1 MLCLGEIGRRGDLSD
16 HKALQS
22 VILGAMDGSEDEKS
36 AASFALGNVAV
47 GNVEKF
53 LPSVLKEIKDTPK
66 KQYLLMHSLEEVSSQ
81 IFYFSLFLLVSS
93 RRFLLNYQQIITR
106 STGTDGVKAL
116 MPYLGSVLEL
126 LFENTES
133 EEEGTRNV
141 VAKCLGKFALIS
153 PKDLIPALQK
163 RVGDASPL
171 TRATVVTAAKFAIVD
186 YPHEVDGALQ
196 PVIGDFLNLLRDKD
210 LVSTHFSSNHP
221 FLTCCKISIQK
232 DTRRAALLT
241 LNYAAHNKPTLIR
254 PVLVEYLEPLYEETK
269 VKEELIKIVNLG
281 PFKHKV
287 DEGLENRKV
296 AFECMYTLLDTC
308 IDKVDISTFTK
319 HLVAGLDDVYDIK
332 LLCFLMLSRLAQH
345 AGPALVTGES
355 ARANVAF
362 LLILKKQKKK
372 TSLAL
377 DSLVEPLKKTLT
389 TKVRDTAVKQQ
400 VDRND
405 ELIRSA
411 LVAIAAISRI
421 EDVDSSLKF
430 DEFIKQNVKTGP
442 HAEAF
447 EAILKETTPKQ
458 NESS

>member
-1 MLCLGEIGRRGDLSD
+1 
-16 HKALQS
+16 
-22 VILGAMDGSEDEKS
+22 
-36 AASFALGNVAV
+36 
-47 GNVEKF
+47 
-53 LPSVLKEIKDTPK
+53 
-66 KQYLLMHSLEEVSSQ
+66 MHSLEE
-81 IFYFSLFLLVSS
+81 
-93 RRFLLNYQQIITR
+93 IITR
-106 STGTDGVKAL
+106 STGTEGVKAL

-153 PKDLIPALQK
+153 PKDLIPALRK
-163 RVGDASPL
+163 RVNDSSPL

-210 LVSTHFSSNHP
+210 L
-221 FLTCCKISIQK
+221 

-241 LNYAAHNKPTLIR
+241 LNYAAHNKPSIIR
-254 PVLVEYLEPLYEETK
+254 PVLVEYLESLYEETK

-308 IDKVDISTFTK
+308 IDKIDITTFTK

-345 AGPALVTGES
+345 AGPALVT
-355 ARANVAF
+355 
-362 LLILKKQKKK
+362 
-372 TSLAL
+372 AL

-447 EAILKETTPKQ
+447 EAILKETAPKQ